1 MPGACLLVITDSVVE
16 MCEVLR
22 ESLRLRFD
30 LLRVPLYLWD
40 TNSLP
45 VRLICVV
52 FHFICGIRTPSQRD
66 SSDLLFIEMYIPA
79 LSGLCSLTGC
89 LCGYARRVPHVPRD
103 LFSRRRYLTRFA

>member
-1 MPGACLLVITDSVVE
+1 MADACLLVITDLFAE

-30 LLRVPLYLWD
+30 LLRFPLCLWD

-52 FHFICGIRTPSQRD
+52 FHFICGTRTYFRCQSL
-66 SSDLLFIEMYIPA
+66 DLSFIEMYIPV
-79 LSGLCSLTGC
+79 LSDLCSLAGC
-89 LCGYARRVPHVPRD
+89 SCGYARLVPHV
-103 LFSRRRYLTRFA
+103 AC

>member
-1 MPGACLLVITDSVVE
+1 MVGACFLVTTDLFAE

-22 ESLRLRFD
+22 ESLR

-52 FHFICGIRTPSQRD
+52 FHFICGTRTYFRCD
-66 SSDLLFIEMYIPA
+66 SPDLSFIEMYIPA
-79 LSGLCSLTGC
+79 LSGLCSIAGC
-89 LCGYARRVPHVPRD
+89 LCGYARRVPHVVYD
-103 LFSRRRYLTRFA
+103 LFPRRRFLT

>member
-1 MPGACLLVITDSVVE
+1 MVGACFLVITDAFAE

-30 LLRVPLYLWD
+30 LLCVLLYLWD

-52 FHFICGIRTPSQRD
+52 FHFICGTRTYFRCQSP
-66 SSDLLFIEMYIPA
+66 DLSFIEMYAPV
-79 LSGLCSLTGC
+79 LSGLFPLQAARVVMLDVYHMSL
-89 LCGYARRVPHVPRD
+89 VI
-103 LFSRRRYLTRFA
+103 YLHDDAF

>member
-1 MPGACLLVITDSVVE
+1 MAVRVCLVISDAFAE

-22 ESLRLRFD
+22 ETLRLRFD

-52 FHFICGIRTPSQRD
+52 FHFICETRTYFRCQHLDFS
-66 SSDLLFIEMYIPA
+66 LIKMNTLA
-79 LSGLCSLTGC
+79 LSGLYSLAGC
-89 LCGYARRVPHVPRD
+89 LCGYARRVPHVAHD
-103 LFSRRRYLTRFA
+103 